1 MSLST
6 PVLERPTANLP
17 SVQATLNYLLPT
29 TEKPVNYT
37 YEPPAGV
44 PRQSALTGAY
54 EVPIRNGRAIAA
66 DLSLEREGFV
76 LVDQQTAVRDFYD
89 EEEVRNVYY
98 PEAEKFLQE
107 LTGATRVVVFD
118 HIVRNAQRSQAGKNN
133 IKEPALRVHNAFTA
147 NSGYTRGRLVLNL
160 IGEEDPDALLA
171 QRFSI
176 INVWRAIANPIQQSH
191 LALLDASTVAL
202 SDLVASDLVYRD
214 RVGETYGVNY
224 SPAHQWF
231 YFPQMHRNEAL
242 VFKNFDSDVERARF
256 APHTSFHDPT
266 SPIDAPPR
274 ESIELRTLVFY
285 P

>member
-76 LVDQQTAVRDFYD
+76 LVDQQKAVRDFYD

-133 IKEPALRVHNAFTA
+133 IKEPALRVHNDF
-147 NSGYTRGRLVLNL
+147 RDLLL
-160 IGEEDPDALLA
+160 IKVPE
-171 QRFSI
+171 
-176 INVWRAIANPIQQSH
+176 
-191 LALLDASTVAL
+191 ASTSL
-202 SDLVASDLVYRD
+202 SQRWLSEV
-214 RVGETYGVNY
+214 
-224 SPAHQWF
+224 
-231 YFPQMHRNEAL
+231 EA
-242 VFKNFDSDVERARF
+242 
-256 APHTSFHDPT
+256 
-266 SPIDAPPR
+266 I
-274 ESIELRTLVFY
+274 
-285 P
+285 